1 MSTLTRRSLAGIL
14 SAPFL
19 LNAQKE
25 KKFRISLAQWS
36 LHRAIQ
42 SGKLTNLDFPK
53 VARGF
58 GIEGLEFVNGLWAA
72 PTAGYLR
79 RLKRNME
86 STNTK
91 CVLTMVDDE
100 GLMGHSSA
108 AERQK
113 AVRNHHKWVDYTA
126 ELGGHSIRCNMHGEK
141 QPATQA
147 EIDSFIGYCSES
159 FASLCDYAAKQ
170 KINIIIE
177 NHGGISS
184 NPDVLVALMKKT
196 NLPNFGLLPDFGNFP
211 PGTDKYEAVRKMM
224 PYAKGVSFKCHE
236 FGPDGNETGIDM
248 HRMMKIVDEAGYRGW
263 VGIEFEG
270 KGDEMEGIRAA
281 KKFLDQ
287 YAT

>member
-1 MSTLTRRSLAGIL
+1 MSSLTRRSFTGALA
-14 SAPFL
+14 APFL
-19 LNAQKE
+19 MHAQGA
-25 KKFRISLAQWS
+25 KKFKISLAEWS

-42 SGKLTNLDFPK
+42 SGKMTNLDFPK

-86 STNTK
+86 STATK

-100 GLMGHSSA
+100 GPMGHSSA

-113 AVRNHHKWVDYTA
+113 AVHNHHKWVDYTA
-126 ELGGHSIRCNMHGEK
+126 ELGGHAIRCNMFGEK
-141 QPATQA
+141 QPATPA
-147 EIDSFIGYCSES
+147 EIEAFLDCCADSF
-159 FASLCDYAAKQ
+159 FKLCDYAAKQ

-184 NPDVLVALMKKT
+184 NPDVLVALMKRVS
-196 NLPNFGLLPDFGNFP
+196 LPNFGLLPDFGNFP
-211 PGTDKYEAVRKMM
+211 PGVDKYESIRKMM

-236 FGPDGNETGIDM
+236 FGPDGNDTGIDM
-248 HRMMKIVDEAGYRGW
+248 HRMMKIVDEGGYKGY

-270 KGDEMEGIRAA
+270 KGDEMQGVAAA
-281 KKFLDQ
+281 KKFLTQ
-287 YAT
+287 YAD